1 MKAPSAL
8 LMSAVLSA
16 GALLAA
22 SGDARAQDAA
32 AGQKVYAQCRACHS
46 LDAGKN
52 GLGPSLKGVIGR
64 KAASADGFKTYSPAM
79 QKSGIVWTEDNI
91 KKYLAD
97 PKGFIPGNRM
107 VYAGLKRPADVENVI
122 AYIKQESAK

>member
-1 MKAPSAL
+1 MKALSVL
-8 LMSAVLSA
+8 LMSALIGA
-16 GALLAA
+16 GAFLVTNGA
-22 SGDARAQDAA
+22 ARAQDAA

-52 GLGPSLKGVIGR
+52 GLGPSLKGIIGR
-64 KAASADGFKTYSPAM
+64 KAASAEGFKTYSPAL
-79 QKSGIVWTEDNI
+79 QKSGLVWTEDNI

-107 VYAGLKRPADVENVI
+107 VYAGLKKPEDVENVI
-122 AYIKQESAK
+122 AFIKQESAK

>member
-1 MKAPSAL
+1 MKLPPFM
-8 LMSAVLSA
+8 LMA
-16 GALLAA
+16 GVALLAA
-22 SGDARAQDAA
+22 TAPAQAQDAA
-32 AGQKVYAQCRACHS
+32 AGQKIYAQCRACHS
-46 LDAGKN
+46 MDAGKN
-52 GLGPSLKGVIGR
+52 GLGPSLNKVIGR
-64 KAASADGFKTYSPAM
+64 KAGTADGFKTYSPAM

-107 VYAGLKRPADVENVI
+107 VYAGLKKPEDVENLI